1 MSEET
6 RGTSPGLQALADRH
20 GVSLEG
26 VRHLVRALEAG
37 HGNMAQFDHPD
48 LGGFGQWSRGGMVM
62 IGRMND
68 HALKARVDALCTEL
82 SAALPPAEMQGASGA
97 GHWWPE
103 GLGQPSSVGAQNGTR
118 YAFFPG
124 SRRLAVETD
133 GRVVLYDT
141 GGREVTG
148 VSQQQGGS
156 ASFAFSGPGGG
167 FSLHDLARASP
178 EDAGSGW
185 AEPAPPARP
194 ERSTLMAAEAPA
206 PPEMP
211 KPAAAEAPA
220 PARAASNAASATG
233 ASDVLTLLERLAELH
248 RKGVLTEAE
257 FSAKK
262 TELLARL

>member
-6 RGTSPGLQALADRH
+6 RESPSALQALADRY
-20 GVSLEG
+20 GMSLDG

-37 HGNMAQFDHPD
+37 NGNMAQFDHPD

-82 SAALPPAEMQGASGA
+82 AAALPPPESQGTPGA
-97 GHWWPE
+97 GNWWPD
-103 GLGQPSSVGAQNGTR
+103 GLGRPSSLGAQNATR
-118 YAFFPG
+118 YAYFPE
-124 SRRLAVETD
+124 SRRLAVESG
-133 GRVVLYDT
+133 GRVALYDT

-148 VSQQQGGS
+148 VSQQQAGAS
-156 ASFAFSGPGGG
+156 SFAFSGPGGS
-167 FSLHDLARASP
+167 FSLDDLVRIEP
-178 EDAGSGW
+178 ERREAG
-185 AEPAPPARP
+185 PAPSESVTLERAQTERRAVPEAARP
-194 ERSTLMAAEAPA
+194 AAEAPI
-206 PPEMP
+206 
-211 KPAAAEAPA
+211 PARPA
-220 PARAASNAASATG
+220 PAASATG
-233 ASDVLTLLERLAELH
+233 ATDPLALLERLAELH